1 MLQKIFYAHY
11 VFICTFYVLFFI
23 GLQSPGKPRTVTKS
37 NTVTTKPLTSGG
49 SVGRRS
55 TISYDAKAG
64 SNEKTNLAVD
74 VPGYVYILCMYT
86 CSK

>member
-1 MLQKIFYAHY
+1 MKCSNYQNL
-11 VFICTFYVLFFI
+11 LRFFKDKEFNYFV

-37 NTVTTKPLTSGG
+37 NTVTAKPLTSGG

-64 SNEKTNLAVD
+64 SNEKTNITADL
-74 VPGYVYILCMYT
+74 PGYVRSFFM
-86 CSK
+86 